1 MLTLSDLMREFA
13 RTFLE
18 VTTIVASGLLVAGLI
33 AWRRAVLESRRA
45 LRLGIRKRSQLR

>member
-1 MLTLSDLMREFA
+1 MLTLSDLIRESL
-13 RTFLE
+13 RSTLE
-18 VTTIVASGLLVAGLI
+18 VATIVAPVLFVAGLI